1 MARAAARKLCAT
13 AERAVLLHG
22 DFVGKNLLRSGA
34 GYVAIDPIPRIAT
47 HARTPAPSPP
57 AIRPRPR
64 SCSGRSH
71 RRAYGPGPASERS
84 AGQPSGLSCRP
95 VRPGVKTSPTL
106 KPACPAISSST
117 CSLSNAGSQILT
129 TAMLVL
135 PGPPKGPTPAQ
146 APVQHLHQVSS
157 GAQNSQICMPLPA
170 MLGSVGLRHI
180 GGNARDGP
188 EQQSS
193 RCATSVSAS
202 ERTERRLG
210 MPTEAIGMCD
220 PMRAEHP
227 FGGGGGMADG
237 GPQSMRLTA
246 PCSRSLAVAAVP
258 ARGNVLRVC
267 PQASDLR
274 KSVVDRC

>member
-1 MARAAARKLCAT
+1 MKLCAT

-64 SCSGRSH
+64 SCSGRSR
-71 RRAYGPGPASERS
+71 RRAYSPGPASERS

-106 KPACPAISSST
+106 KPACPATSSST
-117 CSLSNAGSQILT
+117 CSLSNASSQILT
-129 TAMLVL
+129 AAMLVL
-135 PGPPKGPTPAQ
+135 PGPPKGPTSAQ

-170 MLGSVGLRHI
+170 LPVDPRRFRGPDHPP
-180 GGNARDGP
+180 GNHRRRGRSHRLPDLDRGHLHGPVHPLTRGRAR
-188 EQQSS
+188 
-193 RCATSVSAS
+193 A
-202 ERTERRLG
+202 ERSTGRLG
-210 MPTEAIGMCD
+210 PH
-220 PMRAEHP
+220 EHV
-227 FGGGGGMADG
+227 
-237 GPQSMRLTA
+237 QVR
-246 PCSRSLAVAAVP
+246 
-258 ARGNVLRVC
+258 
-267 PQASDLR
+267 
-274 KSVVDRC
+274 